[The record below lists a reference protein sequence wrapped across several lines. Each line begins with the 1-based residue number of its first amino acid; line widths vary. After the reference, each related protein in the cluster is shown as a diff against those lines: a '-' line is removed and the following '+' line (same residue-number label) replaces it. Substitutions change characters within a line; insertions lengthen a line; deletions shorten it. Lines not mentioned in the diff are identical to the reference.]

1 MVYTT
6 ISLKTLKYT
15 QKREAVDKLARL
27 PEQNVAN
34 LWNSIDI
41 HKIMNVKTN
50 RNCVTVNKSAQSSNV
65 KTRPKTVERY
75 RIPQLFAKPYPK
87 PCSLGFMP

>member
-6 ISLKTLKYT
+6 ISLKTLKHA
-15 QKREAVDKLARL
+15 QKREAVDKLAKL
-27 PEQNVAN
+27 PEQNVTN

-50 RNCVTVNKSAQSSNV
+50 RNCVTVQKSAKSSNV
-65 KTRPKTVERY
+65 KTRQKLWNGIEFRNCSLNP
-75 RIPQLFAKPYPK
+75 LPK
-87 PCSLGFMP
+87 PCSLGFVP